1 MTLDFTKDALLA
13 KLHDFAY
20 LDEQTARDKYKLT
33 QDSRN
38 WKLPIVQQFLKSVNI
53 NAKYVKSIVYK
64 PFDVR
69 YTYYTDRKK
78 GIVERSGYSI
88 NKHMLS
94 IDDNVAL
101 LSTRCLAT
109 EVFKHN
115 FVISGGFTATGR
127 CLKENQVSG
136 ETCYIFPLF
145 IIEEQKSLLESS
157 MKSNFKETFISFIN
171 EKYHKQFQPQEI
183 LGYILCNIK

>member
-1 MTLDFTKDALLA
+1 MEFNIILNTNDIFSIDFEQLKTAPPYYFFVKRNVENKDIYNKGISLEDIFITYNSGLKLVRENVTLDFTKDALLA

-88 NKHMLS
+88 N
-94 IDDNVAL
+94 IP
-101 LSTRCLAT
+101 
-109 EVFKHN
+109 
-115 FVISGGFTATGR
+115 ISLVVEIVYG
-127 CLKENQVSG
+127 
-136 ETCYIFPLF
+136 
-145 IIEEQKSLLESS
+145 
-157 MKSNFKETFISFIN
+157 TF
-171 EKYHKQFQPQEI
+171 H
-183 LGYILCNIK
+183 